1 MISFS
6 KKIVFMFSLIA
17 VWGCKRE
24 EGPLDELFKN
34 DGKWNVEITQ
44 TSTDRRTGLLYTKYI
59 YTGFVI
65 FYSNGYL
72 EKNTNFAGK
81 EILKWQ
87 GDNKKI
93 TVSDKDNVIAIVFI
107 NKDRTANSQTWIGTW
122 SDTSSSQEDFSET
135 WIMTK

>member
-44 TSTDRRTGLLYTKYI
+44 TSTVSMTGLLYTKYI

-87 GDNKKI
+87 GDSKKI
-93 TVSDKDNVIAIVFI
+93 TISDKDNVIAIVFI
-107 NKDRTANSQTWIGTW
+107 NKDRTANSQTWVGTW
-122 SDTSSSQEDFSET
+122 SDTSLQEDFSET

>member
-1 MISFS
+1 MINFS

-24 EGPLDELFKN
+24 EGSLDELFKS
-34 DGKWNVEITQ
+34 DGKWNVEIRQ
-44 TSTDRRTGLLYTKYI
+44 TSTVTRTGLPYLDRTF
-59 YTGFVI
+59 TGYVI

-72 EKNTNFAGK
+72 EKNTDFAGK

-93 TVSDKDNVIAIVFI
+93 VISDKDNVIAITFV
-107 NKDRTANSQTWIGTW
+107 NKDQSANSQTWIGTW
-122 SDTSSSQEDFSET
+122 SDTSLQEDFSET
-135 WIMTK
+135 WIMKK

>member
-1 MISFS
+1 MINFF
-6 KKIVFMFSLIA
+6 KKILLIVSLIA

-24 EGPLDELFKN
+24 EGPLDELFKS

-44 TSTDRRTGLLYTKYI
+44 TSKDRRFDLPYSEVTFTGY
-59 YTGFVI
+59 VI

-72 EKNTNFAGK
+72 EKNTNYIGK

-93 TVSDKDNVIAIVFI
+93 IISDKDNVLAITFV
-107 NKDRTANSQTWIGTW
+107 NKDQSANSQTWVGTW
-122 SDTSSSQEDFSET
+122 SDTALPEDYSET
-135 WIMTK
+135 WIMKK